1 VWGRVYVDYLYSLNI
16 VGKTR
21 PYQIMTTTKLNFVD
35 RSTGRHLL
43 DALYEK
49 FAKPQLHDTFK
60 PNNPSIYIR
69 HQEGELVHGYLVE
82 KVFEDCPTGFYAEA
96 RCCVGYVNNTPILVI
111 RGYGSWYPFDR
122 VLEDTPDVFIAS
134 FSQQLKSAETV
145 GAIDWIKQQFASGNP
160 ADVIGESLGGKV
172 AQQIAAKYSDYIRST
187 VTFNSLGVCEKLAK
201 TSTATNVF
209 HYFTLGERY
218 AFWANRGD
226 YIPGTIFVISQK
238 GKNWWY
244 KIEEAIVRMARFKG
258 KFRKRR
264 VLVVLLAQLLLLN
277 RHNAIV
283 LNKRKPVVVLIDR
296 NQLQS
301 FRKSRF
307 T

>member
-1 VWGRVYVDYLYSLNI
+1 VWGRVDVDCLYSLNI

-21 PYQIMTTTKLNFVD
+21 PYQIMTTTKSDFVD
-35 RSTGRHLL
+35 SQTGRHSL
-43 DALYEK
+43 DAIYEK

-60 PNNPSIYIR
+60 PSNPSIYIR
-69 HQEGELVHGYLVE
+69 HKEGEIIHNYLVE
-82 KVFEDCPTGFYAEA
+82 KVFEHPDTGFYAEG
-96 RCCVGYVNNTPILVI
+96 RVPVSINHPPVLVI

-134 FSQQLKSAETV
+134 FRRQLKSAETV
-145 GAIDWIKQQFASGNP
+145 GAIDWIKQQLARGNP

-172 AQQIAAKYSDYIRST
+172 AQQIVAKYPDYIRST
-187 VTFNSLGVCEKLAK
+187 VTFNALGVCEKLAK

-218 AFWANRGD
+218 AFWANGGD
-226 YIPGTIFVISQK
+226 YIPGTIFVISEK
-238 GKNWWY
+238 GENWWY
-244 KIEEAIVRMARFKG
+244 KIEEAIVRRARFEG

-283 LNKRKPVVVLIDR
+283 LNKRKPLVVQIDR
-296 NQLQS
+296 TQLQI
-301 FRKSRF
+301 FRKNRF

>member
-1 VWGRVYVDYLYSLNI
+1 
-16 VGKTR
+16 
-21 PYQIMTTTKLNFVD
+21 MKLDFVD
-35 RSTGRHLL
+35 RPTGRHLL
-43 DALYEK
+43 DSLYEK
-49 FAKPQLHDTFK
+49 FAKPQLHDTED
-60 PNNPSIYIR
+60 PSNPSIYVR
-69 HQEGELVHGYLVE
+69 HAEGQVVDGNYTIE
-82 KVFEDCPTGFYAEA
+82 KVFEDSRTGFYAES
-96 RCCVGYVNNTPILVI
+96 RLPVSGNNPPVLVI

-122 VLEDTPDVFIAS
+122 VLEDTPDVFIAKV
-134 FSQQLKSAETV
+134 QRQLKAAETV
-145 GAIDWIKQQFASGNP
+145 GAIDWLKQQFRSGNP

-172 AQQIAAKYSDYIRST
+172 AQQIVAKYPGYLRST
-187 VTFNSLGVCEKLAK
+187 VTFNSLGVAEKLAE
-201 TSTATNVF
+201 TCTANNVF

-218 AFWANRGD
+218 AFWANGGD

-244 KIEEAIVRMARFKG
+244 KIEEAIVRMARFEG

-264 VLVVLLAQLLLLN
+264 VLVVMLAQWLLLN

-283 LNKRKPVVVLIDR
+283 LNKKKPVVVEIDR
-296 NQLQS
+296 AQLQI

>member
-1 VWGRVYVDYLYSLNI
+1 MRL
-16 VGKTR
+16 
-21 PYQIMTTTKLNFVD
+21 TKLDFVD
-35 RSTGRHLL
+35 STTGRHLL
-43 DALYEK
+43 DSIYEK
-49 FAKPQLHDTFK
+49 FAKPQLQNTSK
-60 PNNPSIYIR
+60 PNNPSIYVQ
-69 HQEGELVHGYLVE
+69 HQSGELLGDYQVD
-82 KVFEDCPTGFYAEA
+82 KVFEDCKTGFYAEA
-96 RCCVGYVNNTPILVI
+96 RSSIKYVNHAPVLVI

-134 FSQQLKSAETV
+134 FNGQLQSAETV
-145 GAIDWIKQQFASGNP
+145 GAIDWLQQQFASGNP

-172 AQQIAAKYSDYIRST
+172 AQQIAAQYSDYIRST
-187 VTFNSLGVCEKLAK
+187 VTFNSLGVSEELAK

-218 AFWANRGD
+218 AFWANEGD
-226 YIPGTIFVISQK
+226 YIPGKILIVSRK
-238 GKNWWY
+238 GENCWY
-244 KIEEAIVRMARFKG
+244 KMEEAIVGRARFKG

-264 VLVVLLAQLLLLN
+264 VLMVILAQLILLN

-283 LNKRKPVVVLIDR
+283 LNKRKPVVVQIDR
-296 NQLQS
+296 NQLQI